1 MAEALASPQP
11 LRAWWNLAVDPRGT
25 QLFVELMAAANHRPA
40 LKIEVGEV
48 AREVRRMQIDRLE
61 ILLAEYD
68 IDTEEFPPVLVA
80 AAMQGLAFGVV
91 QDRVA
96 GYDTQPE
103 EATAAMERLLQRLE
117 RRRAG

>member
-1 MAEALASPQP
+1 
-11 LRAWWNLAVDPRGT
+11 
-25 QLFVELMAAANHRPA
+25 
-40 LKIEVGEV
+40 
-48 AREVRRMQIDRLE
+48 MQVDRLE